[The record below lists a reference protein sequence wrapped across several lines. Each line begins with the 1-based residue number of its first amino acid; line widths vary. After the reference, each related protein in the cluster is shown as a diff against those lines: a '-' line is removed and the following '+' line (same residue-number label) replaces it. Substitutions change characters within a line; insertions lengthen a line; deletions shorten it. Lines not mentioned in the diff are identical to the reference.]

1 MTRVKRGTTKNK
13 RRKNI
18 LKMTKG
24 YRYGRKS
31 KKRQAK
37 EAIKHAGVH
46 AFNHRKQ
53 KKNDFRREWQNN
65 INYAVRNFGLSYSKF
80 IDLLKKKKVGL
91 DRKILATLIKENP
104 DTFKRVVEYVK

>member
-24 YRYGRKS
+24 YRHGRKS

-53 KKNDFRREWQNN
+53 KKQENRRMWQVN
-65 INYAVRNFGLSYSKF
+65 ISAASKHFGYSYSKF
-80 IDLLKKKKVGL
+80 MGVLKEKKVGL
-91 DRKILATLIKENP
+91 DRKILASLIKENP
-104 DTFKRVVEYVK
+104 DTFKRVVEHIK